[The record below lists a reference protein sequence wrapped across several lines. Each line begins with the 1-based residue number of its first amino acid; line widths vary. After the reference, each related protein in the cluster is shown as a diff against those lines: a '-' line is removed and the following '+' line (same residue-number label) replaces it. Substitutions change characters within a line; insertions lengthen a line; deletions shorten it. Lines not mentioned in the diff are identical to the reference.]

1 MGVRVAGARRTTQWL
16 GNMSATLRT
25 GIQQELNIFGF
36 QLLALA
42 QTRSPVDTG
51 RFRAAWQLFPYYG
64 TNTIAGIM
72 LTNNVPYAGVLEF
85 GSPSGKKPW
94 PSAGPKTVAV
104 GGRVFS
110 RQAPGGIMA
119 PVLPNIAQNAAE
131 RVLQGIRR

>member
-1 MGVRVAGARRTTQWL
+1 MG
-16 GNMSATLRT
+16 ATMRA

-51 RFRAAWQLFPYYG
+51 RFRAAWQLSPFYG
-64 TNTIAGIM
+64 ANTIAGIM

-85 GSPSGKKPW
+85 GSRSGKKPW
-94 PSAGPKTVAV
+94 PSAGPKTVV
-104 GGRVFS
+104 HSGRIYS

-119 PVLPNIAQNAAE
+119 PVLPSIAQNAAE